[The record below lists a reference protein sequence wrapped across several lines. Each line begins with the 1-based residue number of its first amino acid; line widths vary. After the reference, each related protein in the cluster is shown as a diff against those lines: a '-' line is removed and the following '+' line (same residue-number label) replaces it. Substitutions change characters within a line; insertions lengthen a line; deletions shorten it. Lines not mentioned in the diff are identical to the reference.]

1 MSKNRIKM
9 LYILHGWS
17 HIPSNSVYNDKT
29 VSFEVEVNRTKMN
42 FIKVNCVIEA
52 GQDWL
57 LFLVLCQD

>member
-1 MSKNRIKM
+1 M

-29 VSFEVEVNRTKMN
+29 VSFEVEVNRTKIN